1 MKNKTLHNTL
11 SLFRRLNLG
20 ALSLLAFLLLSSCSN
35 TSFKSIES
43 SDKLYEEVKIFG
55 DSFNKT
61 LYKAEF
67 NYRENILSGLM
78 LIKCLPGTKS
88 YRLVFMSEL
97 GFKYFDFD
105 FSISEKN
112 NFKVHYCIDV
122 LNRKS
127 FINTMKRDFESLL
140 MNYPKTIKKTLSINR
155 EDGTIITRYTKKGV
169 NNSYFIRRNEGSISG
184 IERKGLFLIKARI
197 EITKYIE
204 SCPTKIHLLNKSK
217 NIEIFLSQIE
227 F

>member
-11 SLFRRLNLG
+11 FLLRRLNLG

-35 TSFKSIES
+35 TSIKSIES
-43 SDKLYEEVKIFG
+43 SDKLYEEVKIFD
-55 DSFNKT
+55 DSFNKA
-61 LYKAEF
+61 LYKAEL

-78 LIKCLPGTKS
+78 LIKWFPSTNS

-97 GFKYFDFD
+97 GFKYFDFE
-105 FSISEKN
+105 FSFSEKN
-112 NFKVHYCIDV
+112 NFMVHYCIDV

-127 FINTMKRDFESLL
+127 FINIIKMDFESLL

-155 EDGTIITRYTKKGV
+155 EDGTIITRYKKKGV
-169 NNSYFIRRNEGSISG
+169 NNYYFIRRNEGSISG
-184 IERKGLFLIKARI
+184 IERKGLFLKKARI
-197 EITKYIE
+197 EITKYGE
-204 SCPTKIHLLNKSK
+204 SCPAEIHLLNKPD
-217 NIEIFLSQIE
+217 NIEILLSQIE